1 MAHTSE
7 IIDVYGS
14 PVELRR
20 AGEGPPLLYLHGG
33 GGDTD
38 WLPLFDRWSEHFSVY
53 QPSHPGFGRSGG
65 LEYVDGIEDVVLHY
79 LDCLAVLGLKGAPLH
94 LVGSS
99 FGGWVAAEVAQR
111 YPELVRRLVLIS
123 AAGLWLDEAPMAEM
137 FGRLPGE
144 MAELLFWNQDHPMAA
159 AMRAITDV
167 SQIPEEL
174 VLPQLKAMEAL
185 AKVAWNPYFHNPKLE
200 RRLNRITAPT
210 LVVWGRHDRLIPLA
224 HGERYAARIP
234 GARFA
239 AIDNCG
245 HLPAVEQPD
254 ALYALIRDFLQ
265 ACAPVAATAMAD
277 VAR

>member
-1 MAHTSE
+1 MTHTTE

-20 AGEGPPLLYLHGG
+20 AGDGPPLLYLHGG

-38 WLPLFDRWSEHFSVY
+38 WLPLFDRWAEHFSVY
-53 QPSHPGFGRSGG
+53 QPSHPGFGQSGG
-65 LEYVDGIEDVVLHY
+65 LEHIDGIEDVVLHY
-79 LDCLAVLGLKGAPLH
+79 LDCLVVLGLKGAPLR

-99 FGGWVAAEVAQR
+99 FGGWVAAELAQR
-111 YPELVRRLVLIS
+111 YPDLARSLVLIS

-144 MAELLFWNQDHPMAA
+144 MAELLFWNQDQPMAA

-167 SQIPEEL
+167 SQIPEEF

-185 AKVAWNPYFHNPKLE
+185 AKVAWNPYFHSPKLE

-210 LVVWGRHDRLIPLA
+210 LVVWGRQDRLIPLA

-254 ALYALIRDFLQ
+254 ALDALIRDFLQ
-265 ACAPVAATAMAD
+265 SSAPVAATAMAG
-277 VAR
+277 ASP